1 MKRMRLVVSVL
12 GPLWLFLL
20 YATPYILANPQGVP
34 PLGPAYAYASVGM
47 LAGIALAVLLKDRI
61 PAKPYCWA
69 GLAGFSLGFLMA
81 LVLLLP
87 EFYCYQLCALSGSEW
102 DASQL
107 RSLSFVGWAVADFI
121 EWIGSSELMHNL
133 LMFANGVLASWS
145 WLAISF
151 SCDMSLDDEFGEVA
165 SSDSCRF
172 TRVVAFVG
180 ALVFFVGF
188 LRPGV
193 WSAFVGAVVDRE
205 WLESAPSLYDLL
217 PGFTY
222 MGICAAS
229 CSLVWNLADATR
241 ARDVR
246 EAGCLQWM
254 LASYPLGQLLWNLVS
269 RCTDV
274 PIFFNGLAGIEK
286 PVVFLLTAA
295 NAATLIYLI
304 AHARRG
310 CVSKEASKE
319 AFKEASKERVGCL
332 LSREERN
339 ETTDEC
345 KPLNNETHAL
355 RCFFEKKGMTQREIQ
370 AAVLTL
376 DGRKSNDV
384 AEELGLKSP
393 TVRNYLQR
401 SYKKLGVGNII
412 ELRALLESEGL
423 VSKIQGGESLSVA
436 AGSAA
441 DTNDSVAAVDSA
453 NEHRECAIKRLEEI
467 ELLALLFVM
476 TTLCFHLYLR
486 ADSWIVLHSVS
497 LGLGIGVVALGVSLL
512 FKDSFGFCGGCS
524 GSRVIETADCLVFG
538 VFALMLL
545 AMQSNQADFLRDQAL
560 YGPVYT
566 CISAAVCSFAALRM
580 TLRVMKRYGGHRARM
595 NLAFPVAA
603 IVAGIALCGVSVKAW
618 AACCLIVL
626 LVILVAGLG
635 ATFLA
640 PSCKALVFGVA
651 SREVRSLF
659 LPVFVAAFALGI
671 VAVEVFRGASD
682 AFALV
687 VQMAFLVV
695 AIGIVSWKQAGAG
708 DWSRAAAFSGVLLVC
723 VACMASLEIALVLVL
738 FLLIGIAAIQRRGE
752 FSENV
757 HLCAGA
763 LGFGVGAI
771 AGCLLIDKWRDLIQF
786 NSYAME
792 EYGGEVAAYL
802 TTPSTVLV
810 AAVIGLVAFWYVI
823 SLDGMPAQGEDERQ
837 LVIRMKLY
845 MQSQGLSEPESEVLS
860 QIALGLTGVQ
870 IAHKT
875 HYSYG
880 AVNTMRA
887 EGYRKLGVHSKSE
900 LSHCLSKNVITAK

>member
-1 MKRMRLVVSVL
+1 MKRMRLAVSVL

-20 YATPYILANPQGVP
+20 YAAPYILANPQGVP
-34 PLGPAYAYASVGM
+34 PLDPAYAYASAGM
-47 LAGIALAVLLKDRI
+47 LVGIALVVLLKDRI
-61 PAKPYCWA
+61 PAKPFCWA

-87 EFYCYQLCALSGSEW
+87 EFYCYQLCMFSGSEW
-102 DASQL
+102 DVSQL
-107 RSLSFVGWAVADFI
+107 RSLSLVGCAVADLI
-121 EWIGSSELMHNL
+121 EWIGSSELMHDL

-151 SCDMSLDDEFGEVA
+151 SCDMSLDDDFGEVA
-165 SSDSCRF
+165 PSDSCRF
-172 TRVVAFVG
+172 ARVVAFVG

-193 WSAFVGAVVDRE
+193 WSAFAGAVVDRE

-274 PIFFNGLAGIEK
+274 PIFFNELAGIEK

-304 AHARRG
+304 AHVRRG

-319 AFKEASKERVGCL
+319 ASKERVGCS

-355 RCFFEKKGMTQREIQ
+355 RCFFEKKDMTQREIQ

-376 DGRKSNDV
+376 DGKKSGDV

-401 SYKKLGVGNII
+401 SYKKLDVGNIA
-412 ELRALLESEGL
+412 ELRTLLESEGL
-423 VSKIQGGESLSVA
+423 VSKIQGGESLGVA
-436 AGSAA
+436 ADSAV
-441 DTNDSVAAVDSA
+441 DTNDSVAVVDSA
-453 NEHRECAIKRLEEI
+453 NEHRECTIKKLEKI

-512 FKDSFGFCGGCS
+512 LKDSFGFCGESS
-524 GSRVIETADCLVFG
+524 GSRVIESADCFVFG
-538 VFALMLL
+538 VFALALI
-545 AMQSNQADFLRDQAL
+545 AAQSNQADFFWDQAL
-560 YGPVYT
+560 YEPVCM
-566 CISAAVCSFAALRM
+566 CIGTAVCSFAALRM
-580 TLRVMKRYGGHRARM
+580 TLRVVKRHREHRARM
-595 NLAFPVAA
+595 NLVFPVTV
-603 IVAGIALCGVSVKAW
+603 IVAGIVLCGVSVKAW

-671 VAVEVFRGASD
+671 VAVEVLRGASN

-708 DWSRAAAFSGVLLVC
+708 DWSRAAAFSSVLLVC

-752 FSENV
+752 FSEDV

-771 AGCLLIDKWRDLIQF
+771 TGCLLIDKWRDLIQL
-786 NSYAME
+786 NHYAME

-802 TTPSTVLV
+802 TIPSAVLM
-810 AAVIGLVAFWYVI
+810 AAIIGLVAFWYVI
-823 SLDGMPAQGEDERQ
+823 SLDGMPAQGEEERQ
-837 LVIRMKLY
+837 LAARMKLY

-860 QIALGLTGVQ
+860 QIALGLTGMQ
-870 IAHKT
+870 IAHRT

-880 AVNTMRA
+880 AVNTMRT

-900 LSHCLSKNVITAK
+900 LSHCLGKNVVVAD